1 AAGGRTVGDNTD
13 GRGFLAALRGRV
25 RLRGARALII
35 GAGGSA
41 RAVGAAL
48 CQGGTARITIANRT
62 PARGERLAER
72 LGRLGAGATAAVP
85 LAALERGKG
94 LEDATLVVNATPLGL
109 GGSGPRLR
117 YAAAPRGCL
126 FVDLVYAAHPTPF
139 LAAAA
144 SAGRPTLGGAHML
157 LPQGALAFEAWTG
170 RRAPRAVMARALRAA
185 GHTLSLLPGAAT
197 VAARR
202 PPTRSAPNSERPRT
216 SLVRST
222 RTLAM
227 ADPSNLTPINEV
239 KFLTGYDVKVAVA
252 APTVIQHAI
261 ERYYDRQTDYDEVL
275 SLLGNDSLE
284 LLHGE
289 AEIDLKELERA
300 TEEAPVVRL
309 VNALLTDAIRKRASD
324 VHVEP

>member
-1 AAGGRTVGDNTD
+1 MARQMQARLFGVLGDPVDHSLSPAMHNAAFAAAGLPHVYLRYRVPAALLPAAVREAKALRMGGLNLTVPLKEAVLPLLDAVTREAERIGAVNTILFAAGGRTVGDNTD

-85 LAALERGKG
+85 LAALERGQV

-109 GGSGPRLR
+109 AGSGPRVR
-117 YAAAPRGCL
+117 YVAAPRGCL
-126 FVDLVYAAHPTPF
+126 FVDLVYAAHLTPF
-139 LAAAA
+139 LAGAAR
-144 SAGRPTLGGAHML
+144 AGRPTLGGAPML
-157 LPQGALAFEAWTG
+157 LHQGALAFEAWTG

-185 GHTLSLLPGAAT
+185 GLALTLLPGAAT

-202 PPTRSAPNSERPRT
+202 PPTR
-216 SLVRST
+216 
-222 RTLAM
+222 
-227 ADPSNLTPINEV
+227 
-239 KFLTGYDVKVAVA
+239 
-252 APTVIQHAI
+252 
-261 ERYYDRQTDYDEVL
+261 
-275 SLLGNDSLE
+275 
-284 LLHGE
+284 
-289 AEIDLKELERA
+289 
-300 TEEAPVVRL
+300 
-309 VNALLTDAIRKRASD
+309 
-324 VHVEP
+324 